1 MATPRAYDS
10 GGLEWGLRVGIS
22 NKLPGVEMLCEP
34 VPLSHSFMPIPGGDE
49 AQILME
55 GLSL

>member
-10 GGLEWGLRVGIS
+10 AGLEWGLRVGIS

-34 VPLSHSFMPIPGGDE
+34 VPLNHHFMPIPGD
-49 AQILME
+49 
-55 GLSL
+55 